1 MNQIDYE
8 YNAHVEDRKLR
19 YKLEVLEARIGKIE
33 KLLGMDKPSDEKQ
46 EEIKKALLECQE
58 LGCFGKGI
66 EPI

>member
-8 YNAHVEDRKLR
+8 YNAHGANQELR

-33 KLLGMDKPSDEKQ
+33 KLLGIDKPSDEKQ
-46 EEIKKALLECQE
+46 EEIKTALLECQE